1 MRMERAVLSRSLAS
15 VKTSFG
21 MVAVKLAADGAGLLD
36 AAPEFDDCRRLAQ
49 RAGVPV
55 RTVLAEATAAAAR
68 LRPSRERKR
77 G

>member
-1 MRMERAVLSRSLAS
+1 V
-15 VKTSFG
+15 
-21 MVAVKLAADGAGLLD
+21 LD

-55 RTVLAEATAAAAR
+55 RTVLAEAAAAAAR
-68 LRPSRERKR
+68 LLPSKDRKR